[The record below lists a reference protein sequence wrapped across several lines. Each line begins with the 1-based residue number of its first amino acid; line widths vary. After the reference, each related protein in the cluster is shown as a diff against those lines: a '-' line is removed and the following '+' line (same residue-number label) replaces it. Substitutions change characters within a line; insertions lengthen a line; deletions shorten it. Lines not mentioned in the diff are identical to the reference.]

1 MKKTILL
8 IMMILVASAVFAQ
21 SDLTS
26 GEMSQGSIRLG
37 VYTQSTDGTLDW
49 VREFDGRE
57 FGRFG
62 IEELNAYGFN
72 GPTLYWLEARDLMIG
87 DEDFGF
93 SLASRNLLG
102 VRLGTS
108 KLTHRLFT
116 SPALNPFIAGEYD
129 RLSLPVPDPGLTG
142 DSLLNLSPGVNF
154 RLNRRVNDFAVSVTP
169 SGSDGHR
176 YIASWWQEMENG
188 TRQHIFR
195 ARAATPGVIANRQ
208 RGSAAVPVDRSTS
221 EGVLG
226 TDLRLGKTSV
236 VNYRFLKAE
245 YSDSGNRPGGV
256 LSTVNPLH
264 SLTRFD
270 SKTTSNSVKARSK
283 ISDTLYFTGTHT
295 SKERKNL
302 TSRIPSGYDSGGT
315 PLGAK
320 VKFRNTNLGLTF
332 LATDALSLT
341 GRWRR
346 YDLDNEVPPVFRLSG
361 TPPTPVALPDNM
373 SFSGEVT
380 STEVN
385 GSFTGIRKLYLR
397 AGFESRNWDRTISP
411 THPPHPAD
419 EFEHPKHRDRT
430 EADILRLGAR
440 YYPIQSLS
448 FAANLEDWNV
458 KNPGYNGMW
467 TDRRKLNVNA
477 TYLIKTNFALYGDF
491 IQSKDE
497 NKDVRIASIPTIV
510 TPPAVPLTPE
520 EEEAYV
526 EDRADAAGQGYEN
539 DVKTTMLGAWYGV
552 SPKLTLDTYWAKTS
566 LDAAATLIF
575 GNEPNYLPHL
585 VPDFAPYNAETDQ
598 WSVGATYAINPKWRL
613 TGRLL
618 TSKSEGK
625 TLISVL
631 PGGLGPAWTPVDVD
645 AKRWTVG
652 ATCNVSA
659 KERVTLD
666 YSILDW
672 DDNIDPGQSGRFN
685 LLRLAWSSAL

>member
-1 MKKTILL
+1 MKKALFILAMVL
-8 IMMILVASAVFAQ
+8 ASSAVFAQ
-21 SDLTS
+21 ASLTS
-26 GEMSQGSIRLG
+26 GEQGFSDIRLG
-37 VYTQSTDGTLDW
+37 IYSHASDGNQDW
-49 VREFDGRE
+49 VREFDGRN
-57 FGRFG
+57 FDSFG
-62 IEELNAYGFN
+62 IERLQSYGFS
-72 GPTLYWLEARDLMIG
+72 GPTQYWLDARDLILG
-87 DEDFGF
+87 DEDFNF
-93 SLASRNLLG
+93 SLASRNSVG
-102 VRLGTS
+102 ISLGTS
-108 KLTHRLFT
+108 KLTHRLFRT
-116 SPALNPFIAGEYD
+116 PSINPFIAEMYA
-129 RLSLPVPDPGLTG
+129 SLGLPAPVPGNTG
-142 DSLLNLSPGVNF
+142 DAILDLSPGVNF
-154 RLNRRVNDFAVSVTP
+154 RLNRRVNTFDLGITP
-169 SGSDGHR
+169 QGNQGR
-176 YIASWWQEMENG
+176 RFVASWWQELESGN
-188 TRQHIFR
+188 RQLLFR
-195 ARAATPGVIANRQ
+195 ARAAAPGVIANRQ
-208 RGSAAVPVDRSTS
+208 RAGAEIPIDRSTD
-221 EGVLG
+221 EAALG
-226 TDLRLGKTSV
+226 ADLRLGKLSV
-236 VNYRFLKAE
+236 LNYRFIDTE
-245 YSDSGNRPGGV
+245 FTNNGNRPGGV
-256 LSTVNPLH
+256 LGTVFPLNA
-264 SLTRFD
+264 LTQFN
-270 SKTTSNSVKARSK
+270 SKTTNNSLKARSK
-283 ISDTLYFTGTHT
+283 LGDQLFFTGTYS

-302 TSRIPSGYDSGGT
+302 TSRIPSGYDSGGI

-430 EADILRLGAR
+430 EADIVRLGAR

-497 NKDVRIASIPTIV
+497 NKDVRITSIPTIV

-539 DVKTTMLGAWYGV
+539 DLKTTMLGAWYGV

-575 GNEPNYLPHL
+575 GNEPAYLPHL
-585 VPDFAPYNAETDQ
+585 APDFAPYNADTNQ

-685 LLRLAWSSAL
+685 LLRLAWSSAF